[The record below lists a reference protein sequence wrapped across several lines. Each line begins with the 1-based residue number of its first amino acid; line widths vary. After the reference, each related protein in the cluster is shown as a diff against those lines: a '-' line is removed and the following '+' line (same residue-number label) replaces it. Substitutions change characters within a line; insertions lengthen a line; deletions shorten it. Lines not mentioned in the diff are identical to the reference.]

1 MRVATAVYTL
11 ASVAVLVL
19 MIMRPPV
26 EVSSPSAAASAP
38 APEATAPVAA
48 SAPAPETTAP
58 AAAAT
63 LPEQAMPATA
73 PVAIDA
79 TAPIAPTTAIA
90 PTAVAPV
97 APVAP
102 VSAVAPVAPI
112 AVPPP
117 PPAIDQAVMMP
128 PPPAPTAIAPPSPSG
143 LAAPEEKKNDTVA
156 PAAAKPAATAIP
168 DYAQE
173 QRLVGELSGAIRE
186 GEIVSLNDG
195 AQPFMGILTAAE
207 QPRGGVILLHGC
219 GKHPDWAEVVHP
231 LRVGLVSK
239 GWTTLSLQM
248 PLLAPTAQ
256 PTDYIHLLG
265 NADQR
270 IDAGITLLQQK
281 GINNVVLAAHSCGAQ
296 MAMHWLGTKGDS
308 TIRAYVGMGM
318 GEVLPLDT
326 VKVPVLDVY
335 GEKDLPA
342 AISYAPERQRLM
354 QKAGNT
360 HSKQMVLPEA
370 DHNFKDKGD
379 ALNAVVTTW
388 LNSLPL

>member
-1 MRVATAVYTL
+1 
-11 ASVAVLVL
+11 
-19 MIMRPPV
+19 
-26 EVSSPSAAASAP
+26 
-38 APEATAPVAA
+38 
-48 SAPAPETTAP
+48 
-58 AAAAT
+58 
-63 LPEQAMPATA
+63 
-73 PVAIDA
+73 
-79 TAPIAPTTAIA
+79 
-90 PTAVAPV
+90 
-97 APVAP
+97 
-102 VSAVAPVAPI
+102 
-112 AVPPP
+112 
-117 PPAIDQAVMMP
+117 
-128 PPPAPTAIAPPSPSG
+128 
-143 LAAPEEKKNDTVA
+143 
-156 PAAAKPAATAIP
+156 
-168 DYAQE
+168 
-173 QRLVGELSGAIRE
+173 
-186 GEIVSLNDG
+186 
-195 AQPFMGILTAAE
+195 MGILTAAE

-219 GKHPDWAEVVHP
+219 GKHADWAEVVHP

-248 PLLAPTAQ
+248 PLLTPTAQ
-256 PTDYIHLLG
+256 SADYIPLLG

-270 IDAGITLLQQK
+270 IDAGIALLQQK

-296 MAMHWLGTKGDS
+296 MAMHWLGKKGDS
-308 TIRAYVGMGM
+308 TIRAYVGMGL

-326 VKVPVLDVY
+326 MKVPVLDVY